1 MHLNKIK
8 FRKYFFLILVLLF
21 SKNIVAQKK
30 PNVVVILADDMGYS
44 DIGIFG
50 SEIKTPNLDALGKG
64 GVLFNQFYNAG
75 RCCPSR
81 ASLLTGMYPHQAGM
95 GGMVTTKKYDHNKAF
110 QPYQGFL
117 NLATPTIAEELK
129 KNGYQTLMTG
139 KWHVGEQKE
148 DWPNQRGFDH
158 YFGLISGANSY
169 YELLSRRQMIEDNRK
184 FIPDEKFYMT
194 DAISDKAVAYLQ
206 NANPSNPFFLYV
218 AYTAPHWPLHAP
230 KNIIDQ
236 YRDRYTKGWEVLR
249 QQRFKKQRQLGRLKN
264 VAQLPPIDPTIA
276 KFDTIT
282 NPSLWIDKMATYAAM
297 VQVMDEGIGRIIQ
310 KVKDLGEWENTLF
323 VFLSDN
329 GGCHEIL
336 DDRSVVDLGEDGY
349 KKSLVSPVGS
359 KGSYTTYGKEWAS
372 ASNTPFRMY
381 KHWMHE
387 GGISTPLLVYFP
399 KLIKKGFQTDQVGH
413 IMDLFPTIMEL
424 THTKYSNS
432 IEGKSLV
439 PILKKENK
447 PIHEFIAWEHQG
459 NRAIREGD
467 WKLVWDAEI
476 KKWELYNIK
485 NDRIE
490 ANDLAN
496 SLPEKRKDLLTK
508 YNEWASK
515 MGVK

>member
-1 MHLNKIK
+1 MKNN
-8 FRKYFFLILVLLF
+8 FLFVVILLF
-21 SKNIVAQKK
+21 TLLSNAQKK

-50 SEIKTPNLDALGKG
+50 SEIKTPHLDALGKG
-64 GVLFNQFYNAG
+64 GVVFNQFYNAG

-81 ASLLTGMYPHQAGM
+81 ASLLTGMYPHQAGI
-95 GGMVTTKKYDHNKAF
+95 GRMVTTNKYDRNKAF

-117 NLATPTIAEELK
+117 NLATPTIAEELR
-129 KNGYQTLMTG
+129 KNGYQTLMSG

-169 YELLSRRQMIEDNRK
+169 YELLSRRQMVEDNQK
-184 FIPDEKFYMT
+184 FVPDEKFYMT
-194 DAISDKAVAYLQ
+194 DAISDKAVSFLHNTNQ
-206 NANPSNPFFLYV
+206 SNPFFLYV

-236 YRDRYTKGWEVLR
+236 YRDRYTKGWEALR
-249 QQRFKKQRQLGRLKN
+249 QQRFEKQRQLGRLKN
-264 VAQLPPIDPTIA
+264 VAKLPPIDPTIA
-276 KFDTIT
+276 KFDTVT
-282 NPSLWIDKMATYAAM
+282 NPSLWIAKMATYAAM
-297 VQVMDEGIGRIIQ
+297 IQVMDEGIGKIIQ
-310 KVKDLGEWENTLF
+310 KIKDLGEWENTLF
-323 VFLSDN
+323 IFLSDN

-336 DDRSVVDLGEDGY
+336 DDRSIVDLGEEGY
-349 KKSLVSPVGS
+349 KNSLVSPVGS
-359 KGSYTTYGKEWAS
+359 KKSYTTYGREWAS

-387 GGISTPLLVYFP
+387 GGISTPLLVYYP

-424 THTKYSNS
+424 TQTKSNQS
-432 IEGKSLV
+432 VEGKSLV
-439 PILKKENK
+439 PLLKKGK
-447 PIHEFIAWEHQG
+447 KAIHKFIAWEHQG

-476 KKWELYNIK
+476 KKWELYNLKI
-485 NDRIE
+485 DRIE

-496 SLPEKRKDLLTK
+496 RLPEKRKDLLTK
-508 YNEWASK
+508 YNQWALE
-515 MGVK
+515 MGVQ